1 MVARRGR
8 SGVLICDRNGRIPE
22 LDTAARRSILNELPD
37 SMSGFPKNDV
47 TLLLE
52 AVAQGEEFA
61 AEKLMP
67 LVYDELRA
75 LAAARMASESAG
87 HTLQPTAL
95 VHEAWLRLSGSGE
108 RSWND
113 RAHFFRVAALAMRR
127 ILVDH
132 ARQKARLKRGENPVR
147 AEDIELLDLTT
158 LPPDERVLL
167 VDQALERLERID
179 PEAAQVVTLKV
190 FANYTT
196 REIAGILDVGERT
209 IERRWTY
216 ARARLMQML
225 QEAK

>member
-1 MVARRGR
+1 M
-8 SGVLICDRNGRIPE
+8 
-22 LDTAARRSILNELPD
+22 LNELPD
-37 SMSGFPKNDV
+37 SMSAFSKDDV

-67 LVYDELRA
+67 LVYEELRA
-75 LAAARMASESAG
+75 LAAARMATESAG

-113 RAHFFRVAALAMRR
+113 RAHFFRVAAMAMRR

-132 ARQKARLKRGENPVR
+132 ARQKARLKRGGDSVR
-147 AEDIELLDLTT
+147 AEDIDILDLAAV
-158 LPPDERVLL
+158 PPDERILL

-179 PEAAQVVTLKV
+179 PEGAQIVTLKF

-225 QEAK
+225 QEAT

>member
-1 MVARRGR
+1 
-8 SGVLICDRNGRIPE
+8 
-22 LDTAARRSILNELPD
+22 
-37 SMSGFPKNDV
+37 MSSTSPQNDV

-52 AVAQGEEFA
+52 AVAQGEKLA

-95 VHEAWLRLSGSGE
+95 VHEAWLRLSGPGE
-108 RSWND
+108 RRWND
-113 RAHFFRVAALAMRR
+113 RAHFFRVAAMAMRR

-132 ARQKARLKRGENPVR
+132 ARQKARLKRGGNLLR
-147 AEDIELLDLTT
+147 LEDIDTLDLAAVPT
-158 LPPDERVLL
+158 DERVLL
-167 VDQALERLERID
+167 VDQALERLERVD
-179 PEAAQVVTLKV
+179 PESAQIVTLKF

-196 REIAGILDVGERT
+196 REIAGILGVAERT

-216 ARARLMQML
+216 ARARLMKML
-225 QEAK
+225 EEAR

>member
-1 MVARRGR
+1 MCIRDR
-8 SGVLICDRNGRIPE
+8 SKITLTPE
-22 LDTAARRSILNELPD
+22 LDTTVRQAILNELL
-37 SMSGFPKNDV
+37 SMSSASPKDDV

-113 RAHFFRVAALAMRR
+113 RAHFFRVAAMAMRR

-132 ARQKARLKRGENPVR
+132 ARQKARLKRGGNPVR
-147 AEDIELLDLTT
+147 VEDIDTID
-158 LPPDERVLL
+158 PAAASPDERVLL
-167 VDQALERLERID
+167 IDQALERLERID
-179 PEAAQVVTLKV
+179 PEGAQVVTLKF

-225 QEAK
+225 QETT